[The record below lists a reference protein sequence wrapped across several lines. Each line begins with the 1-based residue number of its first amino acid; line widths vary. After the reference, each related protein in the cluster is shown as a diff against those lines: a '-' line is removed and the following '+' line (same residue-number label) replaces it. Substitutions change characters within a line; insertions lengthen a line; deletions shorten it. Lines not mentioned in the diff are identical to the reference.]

1 MNNRKLYES
10 IMKNVAKEVKKALNE
25 NELPDNY
32 KLTDKDREYLTSV
45 LGKNDK
51 DNYLKIQLYYFA
63 EDHNFDYKVIYKE
76 INDFLANPDIVS
88 FDQVPE
94 KIREKHKKRLIT
106 IWTEVMTKY
115 LQTEDTYNK
124 VISEIR
130 EIISKKYKKDQLA
143 KEEKEAERLANEQKK
158 QNKTK
163 AAEALLK
170 PLIDAGVR
178 LKFQGTYWKIEIED
192 DGNIRLV
199 DNGAFDDFDQ

>member
-63 EDHNFDYKVIYKE
+63 EDRNFDYKVIYKE

-88 FDQVPE
+88 FD
-94 KIREKHKKRLIT
+94 
-106 IWTEVMTKY
+106 
-115 LQTEDTYNK
+115 
-124 VISEIR
+124 
-130 EIISKKYKKDQLA
+130 
-143 KEEKEAERLANEQKK
+143 
-158 QNKTK
+158 
-163 AAEALLK
+163 
-170 PLIDAGVR
+170 
-178 LKFQGTYWKIEIED
+178 
-192 DGNIRLV
+192 
-199 DNGAFDDFDQ
+199 